1 MPRNSH
7 ICKVTLPIKT
17 GKNHPT
23 ANCSI
28 TIEQEEPI
36 MQMIYAHRGASGYAP
51 ENTLRA
57 FNLAADLHAHGVEL
71 DVQLTR
77 DGQVVVIHDET
88 IDRVTGLHGVVAD
101 MTYEEL
107 LQYPIINATGANGE
121 DRIPLLRDV
130 LALLKKR
137 GLKLNIE
144 LKNSNNLY
152 PGMEE
157 QCIRLVEEAGMTE
170 DTMYSSFNHNS
181 LLIVKQLLPQAKCGI
196 LYDCRMAAPW
206 AYARANGLDALH
218 TEFHEL
224 LLTED
229 FTRLA
234 HESGVEVNPWTVNRK
249 EDLQAVIAA
258 GADRIITNY
267 PDVALSLMK

>member
-1 MPRNSH
+1 
-7 ICKVTLPIKT
+7 
-17 GKNHPT
+17 
-23 ANCSI
+23 
-28 TIEQEEPI
+28 

-57 FNLAADLHAHGVEL
+57 FQKAADLRAHGVEL

-88 IDRVTGLHGVVAD
+88 IDRVTGKHGYVAD
-101 MTYEEL
+101 FTYEEL
-107 LQYPIINATGANGE
+107 QQFPIVHAVNADGT

-130 LALLKKR
+130 LKLLKQH

-144 LKNSNNLY
+144 LKNSDNLY

-157 QCIRLVEEAGMTE
+157 KCIRLVDECGMTA
-170 DTMYSSFNHNS
+170 DAMYSSFNHNS
-181 LLIVKQLLPQAKCGI
+181 LLKVKALLPQAKCGI
-196 LYDCRMAAPW
+196 LYDCRMIMPW
-206 AYARANGLDALH
+206 DYAKHHGLDALH

-224 LLTED
+224 LLDES
-229 FTRLA
+229 FVRQA
-234 HESGVEVNPWTVNRK
+234 HACGVEVNPWTVNKK

-258 GADRIITNY
+258 GADRIITNF
-267 PDVALSLMK
+267 PDIALQMLKG